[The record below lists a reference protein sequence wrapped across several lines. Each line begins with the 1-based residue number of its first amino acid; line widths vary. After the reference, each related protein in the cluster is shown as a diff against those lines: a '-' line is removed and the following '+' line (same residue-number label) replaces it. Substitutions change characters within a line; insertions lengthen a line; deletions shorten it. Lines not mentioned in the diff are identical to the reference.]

1 MLKEFLKDELLEVME
16 KAKKGICSRE
26 FENVV
31 IVHHNDADGLCAG
44 AILYK
49 TFSELGMKTKTIC
62 IEKVHPAIVEKI
74 HENRKDALFIY
85 TDLAGLVGDVI
96 AEIDG
101 GRNLILI
108 LDHHPAKN
116 VEKENILVVAP
127 ELLGVSGDVFVSA
140 STLAY
145 LFCRNVA
152 DVKETA
158 SLAVIGSVGDYH
170 DRSGGILGYDRV
182 ALQDAIESGEAK
194 IKIEGSRE
202 RYFIKSFNE
211 YADVIADYLTTLGSI
226 GYYTMDYKLG
236 IKACLEGFDDKA
248 MQRVEELKRIKEEKF
263 KNKIKELIAGELRK
277 EKFVQWFHVGR
288 DFMPMG
294 VKVIGLFC
302 HLIKDMSF
310 VDESK
315 FVAGFQDFHPELPEI
330 GKIPWQGVKVSF
342 RAPAPLERKV
352 LSGEVPGL
360 DVTLPWAT
368 ERVKGVADA
377 THRIAAASLI
387 DKGKEEEF
395 IKTWEE
401 IMEKL
406 MLKRGK

>member
-1 MLKEFLKDELLEVME
+1 MLREFLKDELLELLE

-26 FENVV
+26 FKRVV
-31 IVHHNDADGLCAG
+31 VVHHNDADGLCAG

-49 TFSELGMKTKTIC
+49 TFSMLGIDTKTVC
-62 IEKVHPAIVEKI
+62 IEKVHPAIVERI
-74 HENRKDALFIY
+74 HSNEKDSLIIY
-85 TDLAGLVGDVI
+85 TDLAGLVGDMI
-96 AEIDG
+96 ADIDG

-108 LDHHPAKN
+108 LDHHPAKK
-116 VEKENILVVAP
+116 VENTHILVVAP

-145 LFCRNVA
+145 LFSKNIA
-152 DVKETA
+152 NISIENAA

-182 ALQDAIESGEAK
+182 ALQEAIDNDEAK

-202 RYFIKSFNE
+202 RYYIKYFDN
-211 YADVIADYLTTLGSI
+211 YADVVADYLTTLGSI
-226 GYYTMDYKLG
+226 GYYSGDYKLG
-236 IKACLEGFDDKA
+236 IKACLHGFNEEI
-248 MQRVEELKRIKEEKF
+248 MERVEKLKEIREEKF
-263 KNKIKELIAGELRK
+263 KSKIKELIEGKLKK
-277 EKFVQWFHVGR
+277 EKYVQWFHVGK

-310 VDESK
+310 VDEDK
-315 FVAGFQDFHPELPEI
+315 FVAGFQDFHPEIPEI

-352 LSGEVPGL
+352 LSGSVPGL

-368 ERVKGVADA
+368 ERVGGIADA

-387 DKGKEEEF
+387 DKGKEEEL
-395 IKTWEE
+395 IRVWEG

-406 MLKRGK
+406 TVK